1 MAESIRLEDPK
12 FHRTREEWDAEIV
25 SLKMRYDEFD
35 HKPYSQENRD
45 EQRKLDSL
53 IQGCRARRN
62 SVRTYTLS
70 TGDMDTLDSSG
81 VVNITL
87 NLNPLF
93 KPSVFRSDPFVYS
106 DGGISFYPLEEVEKN
121 ARGPR
126 SRLSDLQTKARK
138 DGLNPEESQALL
150 DLEKTVP
157 IFNFILEGET
167 DYDTT
172 RNPFGPIGTEYHEY
186 EKHGGAT
193 LTNLKV
199 VADLESDIFQTIA
212 TIQTKAFEAWSKGIA
227 EMSPAE
233 ASLRE
238 RIKVIDRIRMQMRA
252 ATTNDER
259 ALAALDAIES
269 ILYNE
274 HWLPYEG
281 KTT

>member
-121 ARGPR
+121 A
-126 SRLSDLQTKARK
+126 
-138 DGLNPEESQALL
+138 SQALL